1 MAQLLSG
8 VNIVLSD
15 GQKVDA
21 GEHLK
26 DKVVALYF
34 SAMWCPP
41 CRAFTPKLK
50 KFYEEL
56 KEAGKNFEVVFVSRD
71 RSAEDLKEYYDEH
84 HGPWAYIEFGSEK
97 IPELLEKYTVK
108 TIPTCRLIKPDGA
121 VVVEDA
127 RTEVQE
133 EGVNNA
139 LELWD
144 KWMAFYEV

>member
-50 KFYEEL
+50 
-56 KEAGKNFEVVFVSRD
+56 VFV
-71 RSAEDLKEYYDEH
+71 
-84 HGPWAYIEFGSEK
+84 K
-97 IPELLEKYTVK
+97 IIIKIRKY
-108 TIPTCRLIKPDGA
+108 
-121 VVVEDA
+121 
-127 RTEVQE
+127 
-133 EGVNNA
+133 
-139 LELWD
+139 
-144 KWMAFYEV
+144 F